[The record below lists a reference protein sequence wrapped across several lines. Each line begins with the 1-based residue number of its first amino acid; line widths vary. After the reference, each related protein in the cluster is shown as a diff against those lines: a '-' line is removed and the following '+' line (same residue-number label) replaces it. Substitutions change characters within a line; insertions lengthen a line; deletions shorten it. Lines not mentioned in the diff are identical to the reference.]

1 MQLMKLS
8 KDEAKFT
15 LINGP
20 SQINNYDCAL
30 YVIFG
35 VNNIVR
41 DIVSGNSLNI
51 NNYNESLQLKEIDLI
66 KKLSLFAYRVLL
78 TIELLYKSWRCT
90 LC

>member
-1 MQLMKLS
+1 MKLS
-8 KDEAKFT
+8 KDEVKFT

-51 NNYNESLQLKEIDLI
+51 NYNESLQFKEIDLI
-66 KKLSLFAYRVLL
+66 KKRSLFASSVLL

>member
-1 MQLMKLS
+1 MKLS
-8 KDEAKFT
+8 KDEVKFT

-20 SQINNYDCAL
+20 SQINNNYNCAL
-30 YVIFG
+30 NVIFG

-51 NNYNESLQLKEIDLI
+51 NYNESLKLKEIDLI
-66 KKLSLFAYRVLL
+66 KKHSLFAYTVLL
-78 TIELLYKSWRCT
+78 TIELFYKSWRCT

>member
-1 MQLMKLS
+1 MKLS
-8 KDEAKFT
+8 KDEVKFT

-51 NNYNESLQLKEIDLI
+51 NYNESLQLKEIDLI
-66 KKLSLFAYRVLL
+66 KKRSLFAYTVLL